1 MTIHPPVRHKA
12 VNWNKL
18 EDPKDL
24 EVWKRLWANLWFPEK
39 VPVVND
45 QQVWE
50 GTLTAPQRLTT
61 MRIFAGLTL
70 LDSIQATVGV
80 PSLMEA
86 ALTEHEKSCLAQITA
101 MEAVHA
107 QSYSNIFS
115 TLCSTKEIDA
125 VFEWSDQNVHLQRKA
140 ALITEHY
147 AGSDPYK
154 RKIASVFLE
163 SFLFYS
169 GFYLPMKWS
178 SRGLL
183 TNTSDMIRLIIRDEA
198 VHGYYIGYKFQKMTA
213 KLSQEERDELKEWA
227 NDLLYTLYE
236 NELAYTEEM
245 YRELGWVEDVN
256 AFLCYNANKA
266 LMNLGFDPMFPD
278 DMTNV
283 DPAILAALAPN
294 ANENHD
300 FFSGSGSSYV
310 IGKVEATR
318 DEDWSFDT
326 EFVPGSDLT
335 TPYFSTWED
344 VGIAPELSSET
355 EGA

>member
-1 MTIHPPVRHKA
+1 MTMHIPQRFRA
-12 VNWNKL
+12 INWNKL
-18 EDPKDL
+18 DDPKDK
-24 EVWKRLWANLWFPEK
+24 EVWDRLWANFWLPEK

-45 QQVWE
+45 LQPWSGLSDE
-50 GTLTAPQRLTT
+50 QRLKT
-61 MRIFAGLTL
+61 MRLFGGLTL
-70 LDSIQATVGV
+70 LDHIQESLGV
-80 PSLMEA
+80 PSLMA
-86 ALTEHEKSCLAQITA
+86 DALTEHEKAVLGQITA
-101 MEAVHA
+101 MEGVHA
-107 QSYSNIFS
+107 KSYSNIFS
-115 TLCSTKEIDA
+115 TLSSTREIDA
-125 VFEWSDQNVHLQRKA
+125 VFEWVEQNEHLQRKV
-140 ALITEHY
+140 ALVTEHY
-147 AGSDPYK
+147 AGSDPFK

-183 TNTSDMIRLIIRDEA
+183 TNTADMIRLIIRDEA
-198 VHGYYIGYKFQKMTA
+198 VHGYYIGYKFQKMCARLT
-213 KLSQEERDELKEWA
+213 QDELDSLKEWA
-227 NDLLYTLYE
+227 SEFLFALYE
-236 NELAYTEEM
+236 NEVAYTEEM
-245 YRELGWVEDVN
+245 YRDLGWADDVN

-266 LMNLGFDPMFPD
+266 MMNLGFDPIFPD

-318 DEDWSFDT
+318 DEDWSFDD
-326 EFVPGSDLT
+326 EFVPGSDLA

-344 VGIAPELSSET
+344 VGIAPELLSET
-355 EGA
+355 EEV